1 MKTMTK
7 NNLYEGMFLVDS
19 ALAGSNW
26 DGVNNTIKTILE
38 RAGAEIVSIRKWDDR
53 KLAYEIHGKSRGV
66 YILTYFRVNGERI
79 KEIEK
84 AVQLSEQIMRV
95 LILNAEHITEEDIEK
110 DTPASKI
117 EKEKSDERVAQ
128 DEEVAQKKE
137 SEQQSDY
144 EAEKAEESKKAEDTE
159 QENITE
165 QEPEEITKNKQ
176 ESEPSEVPNE

>member
-1 MKTMTK
+1 LKTMTK

-53 KLAYEIHGKSRGV
+53 KLAYEIHGKGRGV
-66 YILTYFRVNGERI
+66 YILTYFRVNGDKI

-95 LILNAEHITEEDIEK
+95 LILNAEHMTAEYIEK
-110 DTPASKI
+110 DTPASKM
-117 EKEKSDERVAQ
+117 EKEKSG
-128 DEEVAQKKE
+128 EEVAQKE
-137 SEQQSDY
+137 EPEQQSDY
-144 EAEKAEESKKAEDTE
+144 EAEKAEESKKAEGTE

-165 QEPEEITKNKQ
+165 QEPEEIIENKQ